1 MSNLLKN
8 AEAWIDLQCSPTDTQ
23 EIKKAVLGHLHDLFL
38 QDCLVKLEYA
48 YQNIKKNR
56 FGSFSFD
63 FIGVN
68 KTDKLLTLSGICYS
82 KKITMKRNNGKIN
95 DKREDIAFIE
105 SALRN
110 VIPQHIEMLSLFE
123 DIKANDRFDVYKKIC
138 QHKHWNENFLNL
150 INSKVDLTVNNSMKS
165 SDIMIAGCQMPAY
178 VSSFS
183 TLTDFLYENKICE
196 FIMGYA
202 CKSVIDFY
210 VIMTEMFM
218 ENEDLLSINAIMT
231 PIDLNKSLMTNY
243 ISEHKSIEFIFEG
256 ISEKE
261 RMIHLNEKFKIFNE
275 SLFAYFFEKRIIR
288 IFDSGKYKDEQSLI
302 NNKRGLFFNVNE
314 IGWKKG
320 MHMDYGREEIIKT
333 CLEEKLPIIIQNIY
347 EKKSLSKKIETS
359 GKNTV
364 NHRI

>member
-8 AEAWIDLQCSPTDTQ
+8 AEAWIDLQCSPINTQ
-23 EIKKAVLGHLHDLFL
+23 EIKKAVLGHLDDLFL
-38 QDCLVKLEYA
+38 QECLVKLEYA

-63 FIGVN
+63 FVDFK

-82 KKITMKRNNGKIN
+82 KKITVKRNNGEVN
-95 DKREDIAFIE
+95 DKREDLVFIE
-105 SALRN
+105 SALRH

-123 DIKANDRFDVYKKIC
+123 NIKAQDRFNVYKEICKRKNWDVIFLSFLDSKIDADTTI
-138 QHKHWNENFLNL
+138 KP
-150 INSKVDLTVNNSMKS
+150 
-165 SDIMIAGCQMPAY
+165 SDIMIAGCKMPAY
-178 VSSFS
+178 ISSFS
-183 TLTDFLYENKICE
+183 TLSDFFYENKICE
-196 FIMGYA
+196 FLMGYA

-210 VIMTEMFM
+210 IIMTEIFM

-231 PIDLNKSLMTNY
+231 PSDLNKSLITNY

-256 ISEKE
+256 ITQQE
-261 RMIHLNEKFKIFNE
+261 RIAQLNEKFSIFNE

-288 IFDSGKYKDEQSLI
+288 TFNSGKYKDEKSLI

-320 MHMDYGREEIIKT
+320 MHMDYGKEQILKT
-333 CLEEKLPIIIQNIY
+333 CLEERLPVIIQNLY
-347 EKKSLSKKIETS
+347 EKKSLLKKLETS
-359 GKNTV
+359 GRNTV
-364 NHRI
+364 NQRI